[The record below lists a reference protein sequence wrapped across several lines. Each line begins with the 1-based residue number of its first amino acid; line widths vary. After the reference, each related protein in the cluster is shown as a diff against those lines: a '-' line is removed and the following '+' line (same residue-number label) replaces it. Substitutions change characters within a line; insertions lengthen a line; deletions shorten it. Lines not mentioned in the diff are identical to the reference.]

1 MFGRGFYNKIFF
13 MNTRNLKC
21 FQTVYEEHN
30 LQTAA
35 SKLFLSPQGLS
46 KIIKGLEDEC
56 GTQLFNRSK
65 DGLMP
70 TESGKVFYEKS
81 QKIIKDINEMLS
93 SIEVVDNKEKR
104 FRVGFAAG
112 TIRVIDIA
120 RINNF
125 MNDNPELV
133 ASWSEYENKKILK
146 QVINDEI
153 SFGFVVGKPG
163 DPGLSVQLVEA
174 IDVVLY
180 VYRGH
185 RLWDA
190 AQVEIKDIKDEPII
204 SMNENYHIYQD
215 INNICQVNGF
225 MPEIVAKV
233 AEGRSIYRLVKSEIG
248 IGICPQFFEDNEDIR
263 AIPIKDAYKWEI
275 YGVYRTDSAD
285 RELAKKFMND
295 LI

>member
-1 MFGRGFYNKIFF
+1 VVFYYKIVD

-35 SKLFLSPQGLS
+35 NKLFLSPQGLS

-56 GTQLFNRSK
+56 GSLLFVRTK
-65 DGLMP
+65 DGLIP

-81 QKIIKDINEMLS
+81 QKIIKDINEMLL

-120 RINNF
+120 RVNRF
-125 MNDNPELV
+125 MNDNPEIV
-133 ASWSEYENKKILK
+133 TSWSEYENKKILK
-146 QVINDEI
+146 QVLNDEI

-163 DPGLSVQLVEA
+163 DASLTSQLIEA

-180 VYRGH
+180 VYKGH
-185 RLWDA
+185 RLWNSP
-190 AQVEIKDIKDEPII
+190 QIEIQDIKDESVI
-204 SMNENYHIYQD
+204 SMNENYRIYQD

-225 MPEIVAKV
+225 LPEIVAKV
-233 AEGRSIYRLVKSEIG
+233 SEGRSIYRLVKNGIG
-248 IGICPQFFEDNEDIR
+248 IGICPRFFEDNEEIR

-275 YGVYRTDSAD
+275 YGVYKTDSAD
-285 RELAKKFMND
+285 RDLARKFID
-295 LI
+295 SLTIQ